1 MLHERRHWPVMVVGA
16 GPAGLAVS
24 HELQRRG
31 LQHVVLE
38 RGQAVGTS
46 WRSYYTGLVLH
57 TGKHL
62 SSLPGMPFGRRDPL
76 FAPRARFVEYL
87 ERYAGTLRLPIQTGT
102 EARAARHTDGEWE
115 IATTEG
121 TWHAGVLVVATGIAS
136 APLIPSIPGADAFTG
151 GVRHSVAYRDPS
163 PFVGHRVLVVG
174 AGNSGA
180 EIAAELGR
188 AGIETSISVRSG
200 VIVVPLTIAGIP
212 TQYIGIGLRRLP
224 RMIAVPIA
232 RGFTAVGARRR
243 GDGLPQSRE
252 TPLDVIPLVGL
263 HLSDAIRAGLVTL
276 RPGLTDLTPTG
287 ARFAD
292 GSEAAFDQVVFA
304 TGFTAAVGWLDGAI
318 KLDSRGFARRRN
330 RVVSADQP
338 HLLFVGHTY
347 DAGGA
352 LVNIRRD
359 AGMAARAAVA
369 MLDDG
374 R

>member
-16 GPAGLAVS
+16 GPAV
-24 HELQRRG
+24 
-31 LQHVVLE
+31 
-38 RGQAVGTS
+38 
-46 WRSYYTGLVLH
+46 
-57 TGKHL
+57 
-62 SSLPGMPFGRRDPL
+62 
-76 FAPRARFVEYL
+76 
-87 ERYAGTLRLPIQTGT
+87 
-102 EARAARHTDGEWE
+102 
-115 IATTEG
+115 
-121 TWHAGVLVVATGIAS
+121 
-136 APLIPSIPGADAFTG
+136 
-151 GVRHSVAYRDPS
+151 
-163 PFVGHRVLVVG
+163 
-174 AGNSGA
+174 
-180 EIAAELGR
+180 
-188 AGIETSISVRSG
+188 
-200 VIVVPLTIAGIP
+200 
-212 TQYIGIGLRRLP
+212 
-224 RMIAVPIA
+224 
-232 RGFTAVGARRR
+232 
-243 GDGLPQSRE
+243 
-252 TPLDVIPLVGL
+252 
-263 HLSDAIRAGLVTL
+263 VTL